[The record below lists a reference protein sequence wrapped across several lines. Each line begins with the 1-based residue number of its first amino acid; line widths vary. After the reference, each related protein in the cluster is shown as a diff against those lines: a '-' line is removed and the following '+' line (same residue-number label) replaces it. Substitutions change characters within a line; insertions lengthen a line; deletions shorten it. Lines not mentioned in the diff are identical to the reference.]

1 MTALVDRIVLMEHP
15 FMHNQYVIAKVVAQT
30 TKTVQVQYWKA
41 RHSDW
46 DEELNR
52 RHANSVNRVLCPDLT
67 PSAQQLNQLSARLQ
81 SAVAERDQRH
91 KLADAAYFKTI
102 KELEIK

>member
-1 MTALVDRIVLMEHP
+1 MTALVDQIVLMEHP

-30 TKTVQVQYWKA
+30 AKTVQVQYWKS

-46 DEELNR
+46 DEKLNR
-52 RHANSVNRVLCPDLT
+52 RNASSVNRVIYPDLT

-81 SAVAERDQRH
+81 SAVAERDQRRR
-91 KLADAAYFKTI
+91 LADAAYFKTI
-102 KELEIK
+102 RELEIK